1 MNTRISDE
9 AAAAYQR
16 ALALHQLGRLDDAR
30 TGYQRVLQLQPQNAA
45 ALNLLGI
52 IALQTNDPL
61 SAVEW
66 MGKALDLDPRNVMA
80 YVNRGSAYSMLNQHA
95 AAVACYD
102 KAIELDPES
111 NASPFYNRGNAL
123 QQLKQYDAAIAS
135 YDQAIALESDLD
147 GDAYFGRGT
156 ALMALDQPAA
166 AVASFD
172 QAIAIGSN
180 YEAEAY
186 SSRGMA
192 LQLQG
197 QYQDAIASHDQAIA
211 IKAGNWEA
219 HNRKGAALH
228 QLRQFA
234 AAVRCYDAAI
244 ALKPDYAQAYNNRGL
259 ALTSLKHYDAAL
271 ASYDRAL
278 QFAVDD
284 AVLFHKNRGIVLHAL
299 RRYEAA
305 IASFD
310 RVIAL
315 AANDAEAYH
324 DRGVA
329 QVGLTQFD
337 AAIASFDKAI
347 ALKPE
352 YAKAYN
358 HRGFALTNLKRYE
371 AALASYDRATAIDAG
386 LADAH
391 FNRGNLLAQL
401 KRPVEAQASYERAM
415 ALEPHLAFLS
425 GQVIGTRMAIC
436 DWSQSPPDLAH
447 LSKRIEQDEAA
458 CSPFGFLALSGSA
471 ALQQRAAQIWVRDRS
486 PLNLLLPAIPKR
498 ARHDRIRIG
507 YFSADYH
514 DHATSYLIAGL
525 FEMHDRSRFQVIA
538 FSFGPDSPGA
548 MRARIKAACDEFID
562 VRDKSDPEVAQ
573 LAREREIDIAIDLKG
588 FTDGNRVGIF
598 ALRAAPLQVGY
609 LGYPGT
615 LGASYMDYLIADHT
629 LVPEESRH
637 HYAEKVVYLP
647 DSYQANDAKR
657 AIADRVFTRAEL
669 GLPAAGFVF
678 CCFNNNYKIMPDT
691 FDRWMRILE
700 RVPGSVLWLLADNP
714 TAVANLRRE
723 AARRNVSPERL
734 VFAERIDLA
743 EHLARH
749 RVAGLF
755 IDTWPYNAHTT
766 ASDALWAGLPVLT
779 CAGEG
784 FASRVAASLLKAV
797 GLPELIVSTPEH
809 YEELAVQLAT
819 DAQRLSE
826 IKQRLAGNRLTAPLF
841 DTQGYTRH
849 IETAY
854 TTLYERYRTGLP
866 VEHIDIE
873 RLPAD
878 VS

>member
-1 MNTRISDE
+1 
-9 AAAAYQR
+9 
-16 ALALHQLGRLDDAR
+16 
-30 TGYQRVLQLQPQNAA
+30 
-45 ALNLLGI
+45 
-52 IALQTNDPL
+52 
-61 SAVEW
+61 
-66 MGKALDLDPRNVMA
+66 
-80 YVNRGSAYSMLNQHA
+80 
-95 AAVACYD
+95 
-102 KAIELDPES
+102 
-111 NASPFYNRGNAL
+111 
-123 QQLKQYDAAIAS
+123 
-135 YDQAIALESDLD
+135 
-147 GDAYFGRGT
+147 
-156 ALMALDQPAA
+156 
-166 AVASFD
+166 
-172 QAIAIGSN
+172 
-180 YEAEAY
+180 
-186 SSRGMA
+186 
-192 LQLQG
+192 
-197 QYQDAIASHDQAIA
+197 
-211 IKAGNWEA
+211 
-219 HNRKGAALH
+219 
-228 QLRQFA
+228 
-234 AAVRCYDAAI
+234 
-244 ALKPDYAQAYNNRGL
+244 
-259 ALTSLKHYDAAL
+259 
-271 ASYDRAL
+271 
-278 QFAVDD
+278 
-284 AVLFHKNRGIVLHAL
+284 
-299 RRYEAA
+299 
-305 IASFD
+305 
-310 RVIAL
+310 
-315 AANDAEAYH
+315 
-324 DRGVA
+324 
-329 QVGLTQFD
+329 
-337 AAIASFDKAI
+337 
-347 ALKPE
+347 
-352 YAKAYN
+352 
-358 HRGFALTNLKRYE
+358 
-371 AALASYDRATAIDAG
+371 
-386 LADAH
+386 
-391 FNRGNLLAQL
+391 
-401 KRPVEAQASYERAM
+401 
-415 ALEPHLAFLS
+415 
-425 GQVIGTRMAIC
+425 
-436 DWSQSPPDLAH
+436 
-447 LSKRIEQDEAA
+447 
-458 CSPFGFLALSGSA
+458 
-471 ALQQRAAQIWVRDRS
+471 
-486 PLNLLLPAIPKR
+486 
-498 ARHDRIRIG
+498 
-507 YFSADYH
+507 
-514 DHATSYLIAGL
+514 
-525 FEMHDRSRFQVIA
+525 
-538 FSFGPDSPGA
+538 

>member
-9 AAAAYQR
+9 ASTAYQR
-16 ALALHQLGRLDDAR
+16 AMASHQQGRLDDAR
-30 TGYQRVLQLQPQNAA
+30 TGYQRVLQLQPQNTA

-52 IALQTNDPL
+52 LALQMNDPA

-66 MGKALDLDPRNVMA
+66 IGKALDLDPRNVMA

-102 KAIELDPES
+102 KAIELDPDS

-123 QQLKQYDAAIAS
+123 QQLKQHEAAIAS

-156 ALMALDQPAA
+156 ALLELGRHAA

-172 QAIAIGSN
+172 QAIALGSH

-186 SSRGMA
+186 CSRGMA

-197 QYQDAIASHDQAIA
+197 QYEDAIASYDHAIA
-211 IKAGNWEA
+211 IKPGNWET

-228 QLRQFA
+228 RLRRFA
-234 AAVRCYDAAI
+234 AAISSYDAAI
-244 ALKPDYAQAYNNRGL
+244 ALKPDYARAYNNRGL

-271 ASYDRAL
+271 ASYDQAL
-278 QFAVDD
+278 QFGVND
-284 AVLFHKNRGIVLHAL
+284 AAIYHKNRGIVLHAL

-305 IASFD
+305 RASFD

-329 QVGLTQFD
+329 EVGLTQFD

-347 ALKPE
+347 VLRPE

-358 HRGFALTNLKRYE
+358 NRGFALTNLKRYE
-371 AALASYDRATAIDAG
+371 AALASYARATAMDG
-386 LADAH
+386 SFADAY

-401 KRPVEAQASYERAM
+401 KRPVEALASYERAL
-415 ALEPHLAFLS
+415 ALEPGLGFLS
-425 GQVIGTRMAIC
+425 GQLIGTRMAIC
-436 DWSQSPPDLAH
+436 DWSQSAAH
-447 LSKRIEQDEAA
+447 LAQLTQRIELDEAA

-471 ALQQRAAQIWVRDRS
+471 ALQQRAAQIWVRDRC
-486 PLNLLLPAIPKR
+486 PLNPMLPAIAKR
-498 ARHDRIRIG
+498 HARDRIRIG

-548 MRARIKAACDEFID
+548 MRERIKAACDEFIE

-573 LAREREIDIAIDLKG
+573 LARDLQIDIAVDLKG

-598 ALRAAPLQVGY
+598 ALRAAPLQVSY

-615 LGASYMDYLIADHT
+615 LGANYMDYLIADRT
-629 LVPEESRH
+629 LIPEESRC

-647 DSYQANDAKR
+647 DSYQVNDAKR
-657 AIADRVFTRAEL
+657 AIADRGYTRAEL

-700 RVPGSVLWLLADNP
+700 RVPGSVLWLLADNS
-714 TAVANLRRE
+714 AAADNLRRE
-723 AARRNVSPERL
+723 AARRAVSPERL
-734 VFAERIDLA
+734 VFAERIDSP

-749 RVAGLF
+749 RAADLF

-784 FASRVAASLLKAV
+784 FASRVAASLLTAI

-809 YEELAVQLAT
+809 YEEVAVHLAT
-819 DAQRLSE
+819 DARRLTE
-826 IKQRLAGNRLTAPLF
+826 IKQRLADNRLTAPLF
-841 DTQGYTRH
+841 DTRRYTRH
-849 IETAY
+849 IEAAY
-854 TTLYERYRTGLP
+854 TALYERYQAGLP
-866 VEHIDIE
+866 PEHIDIE

-878 VS
+878 DS